1 MFYLQFIKKKKN
13 KENNDKKNN
22 NEKNSLVQDIQPKPR
37 NTLSILFY
45 PNTATVKRKQI

>member
-1 MFYLQFIKKKKN
+1 MFYLQFIKKKI
-13 KENNDKKNN
+13 KKI
-22 NEKNSLVQDIQPKPR
+22 KTKKIIMKKLSLVQDIQPKPR